1 MKMKKSLLLLFVV
14 VMAVALVLVGC
25 KKDPDNGTTPPDD
38 GGTPPAGQSDLKLIM
53 ATGGTSGTYYPFGGV
68 LSQAINNNV
77 DYINVTINS
86 TGASAENIQL
96 VASDQ
101 AQLAI
106 VQNDVMSYAYNGT
119 PEWTGAAVTDQATLM
134 SLYPEVCQIVVAA
147 DSGINTVEDLK
158 GKKVSTGDVGSGV
171 ESNALQILAAY
182 GLTTDDISAQHLGFG
197 DSADQMKD
205 RALDA
210 FFVTAGTPNT
220 AIMDL
225 QTSRDVK
232 ILSLDADK
240 IAALQ
245 ADYPFYAAVTLTS
258 DDYSFLTEDVT
269 TVAVQAT
276 LMCSPNLDEQAG
288 YDIVKALIENQATI
302 AEQHAKGAYMSK
314 ETAIE
319 GVSVPMHSG
328 AAKYFTEQGLTVPTP

>member
-25 KKDPDNGTTPPDD
+25 NKGTEDGNTDKPGDGADTPE
-38 GGTPPAGQSDLKLIM
+38 TLKLIM
-53 ATGGTSGTYYPFGGV
+53 ATGGTSGTYYPFGGI
-68 LSQAINNNV
+68 LSQAINSNS
-77 DYINVTINS
+77 DYMNVTINS

-96 VASDQ
+96 VASGQ

-106 VQNDVMSYAYNGT
+106 VQNDVMSYAYNAT
-119 PEWTGAAVTDQATLM
+119 PEWTGEAVTDQATLM
-134 SLYPEVCQIVVAA
+134 ALYPEICQIVVAA

-158 GKKVSTGDVGSGV
+158 GKKVSTGDIGSGV
-171 ESNALQILAAY
+171 ESNAIQILSAY
-182 GLTTDDISAQHLGFG
+182 GLTTDDIDAQHLGFS

-205 RALDA
+205 RAIDA

-225 QTSRDVK
+225 QTSRDIK

-245 ADYPFYAAVTLTS
+245 ADYPFYAAVTLTT
-258 DDYSFLTEDVT
+258 DDYSFLTEEVT
-269 TVAVQAT
+269 TVAVQAS
-276 LMCSPNLDEQAG
+276 LMCSPSLDEQAA
-288 YDIVKALIENQATI
+288 YDIVKILIDNQATI
-302 AEQHAKGAYMSK
+302 AEQHAKGEYISAEY
-314 ETAIE
+314 AIQ
-319 GVSVPMHSG
+319 GVSVPLHPG
-328 AAKYFTEQGLTVPTP
+328 AAKYFEEKGLTVPTP